1 MTLCC
6 NVTYL
11 LYCASEMSCV
21 GYGSLFYD
29 LAMWSKKFQN
39 TQLIVDCSLSYTST
53 FTRQNVPRA
62 RKQESYSL
70 YVWCTG
76 AGRDSSVGIATRYG
90 LDGPAIQSSRSQ
102 WPGGLRRVCDR
113 SLAWTAASNSVGGMD
128 GCVVCVVQYGQKAK
142 PGQSGQRSTE
152 NVKSKAVPL
161 QA

>member
-21 GYGSLFYD
+21 GYGSPFYD

-90 LDGPAIQSSRSQ
+90 LDGPGIESSRSQ
-102 WPGGLRRVCDR
+102 WPSGLRRESATDR
-113 SLAWTAASNSVGGMD
+113 LLGLRVRIPLGAWMFVL
-128 GCVVCVVQYGQKAK
+128 CVLYNKDK
-142 PGQSGQRSTE
+142 R
-152 NVKSKAVPL
+152 
-161 QA
+161 